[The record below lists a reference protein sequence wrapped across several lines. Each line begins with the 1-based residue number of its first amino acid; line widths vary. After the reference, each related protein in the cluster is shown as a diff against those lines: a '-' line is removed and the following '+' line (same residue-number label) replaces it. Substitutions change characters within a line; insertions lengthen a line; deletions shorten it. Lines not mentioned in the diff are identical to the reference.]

1 MTKPDTSQSDK
12 QPRSERI
19 GKRLRI
25 SSNEKQGFTRDI
37 SASGMFI
44 VVDDKP
50 EIGSEIEFTV
60 DLDTLLGKI
69 KLRCQGEVVRF
80 EAVDGRVGIGIKI
93 TKQFGQ
99 RLILGSQNVP

>member
-1 MTKPDTSQSDK
+1 MTTPDTSQSDK

-19 GKRLRI
+19 DKKLPI
-25 SSNEKQGFTRDI
+25 SINEKQGVTRDI

-50 EIGSEIEFTV
+50 EIGSQIEFTV

-69 KLRCQGEVVRF
+69 QLCCQGEVVRV
-80 EAVDGRVGIGIKI
+80 EAVDRRVGIGIKI
-93 TKQFGQ
+93 IKQFGQ
-99 RLILGSQNVP
+99 QLILES